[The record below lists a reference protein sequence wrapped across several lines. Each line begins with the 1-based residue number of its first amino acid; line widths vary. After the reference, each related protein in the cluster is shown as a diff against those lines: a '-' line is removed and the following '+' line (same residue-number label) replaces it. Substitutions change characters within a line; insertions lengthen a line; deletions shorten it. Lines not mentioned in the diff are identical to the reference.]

1 MSVRWEGDRAL
12 QERLKQMQGKSDRAA
27 ANALTGLAFDIRK
40 STQEEL
46 PKWVKMTRPFL
57 QQSVVYEKATD
68 SNLSARVGFHQR
80 ADFAVLLEEGGLR
93 KPQNSRAITVPTE
106 DVRRTNKG
114 GISRANRPAAQLQ
127 KRGVFSGVP
136 ESDPAAPA
144 GIWKAVKKQP
154 LKLLYVYKDSTRYS
168 RKFLRFK
175 DTAEKVIQENHE
187 RRFEE
192 ALQRI
197 IK

>member
-1 MSVRWEGDRAL
+1 MSIRWEGDRAL

-27 ANALTGLAFDIRK
+27 ANALTGLAFDVRK

-57 QQSVVYEKATD
+57 QQSVVYERATD
-68 SNLSARVGFHQR
+68 TNLTARVGFHQR
-80 ADFAVLLEEGGLR
+80 ADFALLLEEGGTR
-93 KPQNSRAITVPTE
+93 TPANSRVISVPTE
-106 DVRRTNKG
+106 EVRRTNAG
-114 GISRANRPAAQLQ
+114 GISKANRPQALLQ
-127 KRGVFSGVP
+127 RKNVFSGVP
-136 ESDPAAPA
+136 ESEPASAA
-144 GIWKAVKKQP
+144 GIWRAVKKTG
-154 LKLLYVYKDSTRYS
+154 LALLYIYKPQTSYK

-175 DTAEKVIQENHE
+175 DTAEKVIAENHE